1 MNIAIFGLPGS
12 GKTYFASQ
20 FALKINALH
29 MSSDAVRKDMLQMG
43 HYEEQAKSTVYQAML
58 QLMENAN
65 KKGLNVVLDATFNKR
80 HIRNLFIE
88 KSRTL
93 HHQLYFIEIKA
104 DESVIRER
112 LRHKR
117 PDSEADFDVYLKIK
131 KEFEQV
137 DEEHLVLNSGQE
149 SLNEML
155 NRAVVYINNLQN
167 ETTGY

>member
-20 FALKINALH
+20 FALKIKALH
-29 MSSDAVRKDMLQMG
+29 ISSDAVRKDLLQMG
-43 HYEEQAKSTVYQAML
+43 HYEEQAKSSVYQAML
-58 QLMENAN
+58 QLMEDAN
-65 KKGLNVVLDATFNKR
+65 KYQQNVVLDATFNKR

-88 KSRTL
+88 KAREL

-131 KEFEQV
+131 EEFEQL
-137 DEEHLVLNSGQE
+137 DEDHLMLHSDQE
-149 SLNEML
+149 SIDEML
-155 NRAVVYINNLQN
+155 NRAVVYIKNLQD
-167 ETTGY
+167 ETAGY

>member
-20 FALKINALH
+20 FASKINALH
-29 MSSDAVRKDMLQMG
+29 ISSDAVRKDLLQMG
-43 HYEEQAKSTVYQAML
+43 HYEEQAKSIVYQTML
-58 QLMENAN
+58 QLMVNAN
-65 KKGLNVVLDATFNKR
+65 KKEQNLVLDATFNKR
-80 HIRNLFIE
+80 HIRNLFME
-88 KSRTL
+88 KAREL
-93 HHQLYFIEIKA
+93 HQQLYFIEIKA

-137 DEEHLVLNSGQE
+137 DEDHLVLNSDKE
-149 SLNEML
+149 SLDEML
-155 NRAVVYINNLQN
+155 GRALVYINNLQDGP
-167 ETTGY
+167 TGY

>member
-12 GKTYFASQ
+12 GKTYFAKQ

-29 MSSDAVRKDMLQMG
+29 LSSDAVRKDMLQMG
-43 HYEEQAKSTVYQAML
+43 HYEEQAKSTVYEAML
-58 QLMENAN
+58 QLMEKAN
-65 KKGLNVVLDATFNKR
+65 KKQQNVVLDATFNKR

-88 KSRTL
+88 KSREL

-112 LRHKR
+112 LRHQR
-117 PDSEADFDVYLKIK
+117 PDSEADFVVYLKIK
-131 KEFEQV
+131 EEFEQI
-137 DEEHLVLNSGQE
+137 EEDHLVLNSDKE

-155 NRAVVYINNLQN
+155 YKAVVYIKNLSDD
-167 ETTGY
+167 TTRN